1 MGPPCNGPIFV
12 YSDKGEFMI
21 TKIDLKEDVTRWSP
35 RIPTDLIT
43 LIGYISVGKFRF
55 DRYYNKPGQKYYQAP
70 IDVGPLFDTGSNT
83 IGYRIFYRGYQIQV
97 DNVLDEITI
106 SD

>member
-1 MGPPCNGPIFV
+1 MSIIISLKKDAEDW
-12 YSDKGEFMI
+12 Y
-21 TKIDLKEDVTRWSP
+21 TKV
-35 RIPTDLIT
+35 PTDLVT
-43 LIGYISVGKFRF
+43 LIGNISVDKFRF

-70 IDVGPLFDTGSNT
+70 IEVGPLFDTMSNT

-106 SD
+106 IK